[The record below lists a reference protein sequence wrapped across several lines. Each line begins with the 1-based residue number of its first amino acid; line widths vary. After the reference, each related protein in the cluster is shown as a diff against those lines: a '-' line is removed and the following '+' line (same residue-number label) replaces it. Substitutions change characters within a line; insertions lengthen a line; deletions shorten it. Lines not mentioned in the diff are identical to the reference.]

1 MRGYCVFVIDV
12 TLSCSTSDHHH
23 HHHRYAHT
31 GQQQQQQRRVTYRN
45 RIVGGRTSQ
54 VSVNKESSQCNAIL
68 PGIQMRVLGRAEDV
82 FAETTTTH
90 VATRKS
96 RPLPESCV
104 VRGRSHL

>member
-31 GQQQQQQRRVTYRN
+31 GQQQQRCVTYRN
-45 RIVGGRTSQ
+45 RIVGGGTSQ
-54 VSVNKESSQCNAIL
+54 VFVNKESSQCNAIL

-96 RPLPESCV
+96 RPLPESRV